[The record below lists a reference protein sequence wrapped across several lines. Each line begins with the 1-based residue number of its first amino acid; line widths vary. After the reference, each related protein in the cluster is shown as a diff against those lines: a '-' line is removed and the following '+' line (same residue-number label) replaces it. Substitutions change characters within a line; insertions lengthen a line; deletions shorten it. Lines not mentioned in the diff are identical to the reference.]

1 MISQMIIHQ
10 QQRQQQLEESNVGDI
25 VTLYD
30 GDVAIETHT
39 ITQADLDAGKVT
51 ITVSDENALSDGN
64 HVLTTTV
71 KDAAGNDE
79 SEKSTLEIDVTSN
92 DQFNGAD
99 LNDARYKK

>member
-25 VTLYD
+25 VTPYD

-71 KDAAGNDE
+71 KDAAGMMSQRNQQHQRSMQIQKMINLME
-79 SEKSTLEIDVTSN
+79 AI
-92 DQFNGAD
+92 
-99 LNDARYKK
+99 

>member
-1 MISQMIIHQ
+1 MMVMQ
-10 QQRQQQLEESNVGDI
+10 QQR
-25 VTLYD
+25 
-30 GDVAIETHT
+30 HT

-79 SEKSTLEIDVTSN
+79 SESQQHQRSMQIQKMNNLMEAI
-92 DQFNGAD
+92 
-99 LNDARYKK
+99 